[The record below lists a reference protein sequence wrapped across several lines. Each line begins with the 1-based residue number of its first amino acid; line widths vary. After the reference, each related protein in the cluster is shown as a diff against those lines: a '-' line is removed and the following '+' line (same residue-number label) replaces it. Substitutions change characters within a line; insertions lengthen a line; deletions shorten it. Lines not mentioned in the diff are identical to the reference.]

1 MTSGWPTPSRYR
13 LVLVRLSDPLTM
25 VIGSFSGTSAIGACW
40 LAAAE
45 SSSSV
50 CEVPGRSASDRSG
63 AVNGVQPSAGRTKLS
78 SRALSLPLL
87 TGVAAGSR
95 AALAVLSW
103 AVWPLA
109 VSRYFVVTL
118 SLGSWSTS
126 WKLRVVGHGCPV
138 CGDRPLAGIR
148 SLPAT
153 MAWSAAA

>member
-1 MTSGWPTPSRYR
+1 M
-13 LVLVRLSDPLTM
+13 
-25 VIGSFSGTSAIGACW
+25 
-40 LAAAE
+40 
-45 SSSSV
+45 
-50 CEVPGRSASDRSG
+50 
-63 AVNGVQPSAGRTKLS
+63 KLS

-87 TGVAAGSR
+87 MGVAAGSR

-138 CGDRPLAGIR
+138 SGDRPLAGIR
-148 SLPAT
+148 SWPAA